1 LFQIATEHIAPAET
15 TRILYLRPKINLL
28 AAKTVTVPTT
38 IPPKILIAGPDSNVL
53 AGPINDIRFQLGVGV
68 QKGITASSKSGHGN
82 FGHALFA
89 KETIITR
96 ETKPKKVNKLTKK
109 DVPLTTP
116 NEISTGFNSHPNKN
130 EYCGT
135 KS

>member
-53 AGPINDIRFQLGVGV
+53 AGPINDIRFQLGVVV
-68 QKGITASSKSGHGN
+68 QKGITVSNARLLLRPAASKT
-82 FGHALFA
+82 AWD
-89 KETIITR
+89 TQIYI
-96 ETKPKKVNKLTKK
+96 
-109 DVPLTTP
+109 
-116 NEISTGFNSHPNKN
+116 
-130 EYCGT
+130 
-135 KS
+135 